1 MAKKKKYKTAL
12 DYYNEKNNIKKSDSK
27 RMAKINAD
35 IITGKIINPSA
46 ENKQEQINKK
56 QQKKVKDLKKKVDE
70 EKKEL
75 GIYEKYKSNQEKVKQ
90 NMFVSSQDRMKH
102 YGNQSKNKKTVE
114 QTEMENLK
122 KAQQEKKEI
131 DKLNKNY
138 ENTSETYKTY
148 EDEKNRSELTRYL
161 ADQERVENEE
171 VTTLDKFNI
180 LRPYLANL
188 EDALD
193 ANHEYTLENGSKVSL
208 PTYRELK
215 SAKVQSEMGK
225 IGQAI
230 HSASSSLGSYTPAMA
245 TSLATSAIPYVGKP
259 LSRVTGGAVTY
270 ATIYNS
276 AKNRKLLEG
285 YSEKEAENYAKVN
298 ASLETGLGMA
308 IGGFSKAIGGNGT
321 LLTKNLAK
329 VSEKVIKNEGTRYF
343 VSHLVAEEVEEL
355 TQMVLDPINEHITL
369 GEHESISEALST
381 IDGDEATI
389 TALSTLFSI
398 GLTEGPTALNINTLS
413 KNIDAINNQYGTNF
427 KIKTDSNQVVD
438 RETNKDAT
446 ARFEE
451 LRRQSKISKYQEQ
464 QITELET
471 RAMQVESDYESGK
484 ITEEQYK
491 EETQKISYEAKLFKQ
506 EQENNI
512 LNPITKIE
520 VEKEILDEKFNSNQ
534 ITEQEYDKQVAEL
547 DNKLKEIA
555 GKEDNV
561 KYSQNENQ
569 VPYQYEKSNNMKV
582 DKLKQ
587 SASQYFDNAEDTHEL
602 INTYE
607 KIIVDKN
614 YNVLFDD
621 TITNIKG
628 ESVNAKIT
636 TLENGEV
643 EIKINPNSERAGE
656 FLIMHE
662 VTHAIEIDSLK
673 QLVVDFAKQNKDF
686 DKALTDLKQ
695 AYGTEDVSS
704 EVLADISGQLL
715 GNQEFIN
722 SLKMQN
728 TPESKNIIKQIY
740 ESIVRTLNKL
750 TTKGRYRN
758 FVQDLETKWREA
770 YQTQTNNLENT
781 RYSIKTDEN
790 GNKYVNIDTNQHI
803 FEGKNLKEQNKI
815 AREYILAT
823 FREKGLITE
832 GKEVKVN
839 NKTATKYT
847 NPKEKISDSKKKVKN
862 RISTEL
868 DNLLSVSKMI
878 KTEPDKKDHAFAKD
892 GWEYY
897 LTNFKINDSYFT
909 GVINVGVNGTT
920 RMLYDINQIKK
931 TTQNDKAENTA
942 AILIGSSFSDNN
954 IPQNDKNVKSDISNN
969 SNMQENPK
977 NSQTSKTW
985 QEHLEKNYEAT
996 GTRTNFSDIRQKTQE
1011 TNTTEVS
1018 KAMQPVMNDI
1028 KTISNELKALRETLG
1043 LKESKVLN
1051 PNTIANIT
1059 KEDANTTPKL
1069 PNKKV
1074 STGRGKSRFAD
1085 NIMNKTDMLEDT
1097 SKEKILAEDEVKYY
1111 EEVTNKESLQE
1122 AFDRLENGG
1131 ASETMSWFNKDSK
1144 NADSTDVAEG
1154 WILMKQY
1161 QDNKDY
1167 DGMVQVAKKLREI
1180 GTKAGQTVQ
1189 AFNIMERMTPEGM
1202 VKYAQSELDTAYE
1215 NMIKN
1220 KSQEWIENNR
1230 DKFDL
1235 TPSEVEFIMN
1245 NMEEI
1250 STMEDGYNKKV
1261 KLAEIQK
1268 LMTDKLP
1275 PEKGAGI
1282 KAWMRISMLF
1292 NPKTQVR
1299 NILGNAIVAPVNM
1312 VGDTFASMVDRA
1324 VSKKTGVRTTGM
1336 TKLSSYGKGMREGA
1350 YQSYNDFKKG
1360 INTRNIQGD
1369 RFEIGEGK
1377 SFNDKRMLGKALNR
1391 VDNMLSFMLDAGDRT
1406 FYEASFTNSINNQLE
1421 LNKTDVVTQD
1431 MIDIATTE
1439 ALQRTWQDNN
1449 KFTKFVLRTRKGLN
1463 NLIGTENFGLGD
1475 VLIPFAKT
1483 PANLTKALIDYSPA
1497 GVIGTITS
1505 GINLKR
1511 SLNNGQYT
1519 AQMQHQ
1525 FVQNLGKAT
1534 AGTIL
1539 YALGYALA
1547 TSGVIGG
1554 EADEDKDVANFM
1566 KNTLGISNYS
1576 IKIGNKSFTYDW
1588 AQPVAGAFSTMAN
1601 IVNSQNKE
1609 QALLESIVGNL
1620 DTAGAILLEQS
1631 FLQSINEVLNNQD
1644 GAITGLVTQ
1653 VLELPSRAIPT
1664 FSKQIADLLDGTQRT
1679 SFEKGKPLQTAVN
1692 QAKAKIPG
1700 LSKTLAPSV
1709 DTLGRKI
1716 QKYGG
1721 NNSVFNVFFNP
1732 ANVNSKNVSESA
1744 KEIYRLYQTTGNKQ
1758 LMPRVAP
1765 YDIEIEG
1772 KKRLLTSTERANYQK
1787 QSGKIVED
1795 AIKELLKS
1803 STYKKLSDADKSKTI
1818 TDIINYAYNKP
1829 QEKYGKSIASEYK
1842 NADKYVE
1849 KGGTI
1854 SGYYCINN
1862 ILKSYDADYE
1872 EAKDNL
1878 DSSSSNYSAE
1888 VEKLSATK
1896 RKNIINAII
1905 NTNVNKE
1912 AKAYLYGKYYGN
1924 PETINSIVNS
1934 GINFNEYLKFV
1945 RTEYTSDKDS
1955 DGDTIKN
1962 SRKNK
1967 IFKAINNLKLTKLE
1981 KAMLMRTE
1989 YTSFDDYNYEI
2000 FQYVNKL
2007 SLTKSEK
2014 QAIFETLG
2022 FEIRGGRVYW

>member
-1 MAKKKKYKTAL
+1 MAKKKKQRTAL
-12 DYYNEKNNIKKSDSK
+12 DDFGQEFGLNKNINYYKKDLQ
-27 RMAKINAD
+27 RE
-35 IITGKIINPSA
+35 GKEGREA
-46 ENKQEQINKK
+46 ERQKVTKQKKQEQRTWFDQGSFDDGYQFGDITKTSLGTIGNVALNLGKGVAGTGEGIAKLLASGVAEVSDLVGADDYADKIRNRLAGKDEEYNKMK
-56 QQKKVKDLKKKVDE
+56 EKHFLSEILDKADDKVDKFSVLGEKSDDLTASAGNLAVAAAGQSIGIPWYITSGVSTAGNELENAYQNGATDGEAWLSAGISTASELLTEKISGGISFGGKTLDSSVKNAISKGISNKVLNKMAQFGLDVVGEGSE
-70 EKKEL
+70 EILSEVGSQLGRKLSYEDDKSWKEMLASEEVIDNYIESFIGGAFL
-75 GIYEKYKSNQEKVKQ
+75 GGIGSASKIYRDSKISQLQKRQLDSIEQRQQQIELDYQ
-90 NMFVSSQDRMKH
+90 NGLLTD
-102 YGNQSKNKKTVE
+102 E
-114 QTEMENLK
+114 QYNSEY
-122 KAQQEKKEI
+122 
-131 DKLNKNY
+131 DKLSNELRTFTKENNKGINNPIT
-138 ENTSETYKTY
+138 EIE
-148 EDEKNRSELTRYL
+148 
-161 ADQERVENEE
+161 ADQELLQE
-171 VTTLDKFNI
+171 K
-180 LRPYLANL
+180 
-188 EDALD
+188 
-193 ANHEYTLENGSKVSL
+193 
-208 PTYRELK
+208 
-215 SAKVQSEMGK
+215 
-225 IGQAI
+225 
-230 HSASSSLGSYTPAMA
+230 
-245 TSLATSAIPYVGKP
+245 
-259 LSRVTGGAVTY
+259 LSR
-270 ATIYNS
+270 
-276 AKNRKLLEG
+276 
-285 YSEKEAENYAKVN
+285 
-298 ASLETGLGMA
+298 
-308 IGGFSKAIGGNGT
+308 
-321 LLTKNLAK
+321 
-329 VSEKVIKNEGTRYF
+329 
-343 VSHLVAEEVEEL
+343 
-355 TQMVLDPINEHITL
+355 
-369 GEHESISEALST
+369 
-381 IDGDEATI
+381 
-389 TALSTLFSI
+389 
-398 GLTEGPTALNINTLS
+398 NI
-413 KNIDAINNQYGTNF
+413 
-427 KIKTDSNQVVD
+427 
-438 RETNKDAT
+438 
-446 ARFEE
+446 
-451 LRRQSKISKYQEQ
+451 
-464 QITELET
+464 
-471 RAMQVESDYESGK
+471 
-484 ITEEQYK
+484 ITEEEYNK
-491 EETQKISYEAKLFKQ
+491 DLAKLNEKLRKISGKAE
-506 EQENNI
+506 
-512 LNPITKIE
+512 TE
-520 VEKEILDEKFNSNQ
+520 V
-534 ITEQEYDKQVAEL
+534 T
-547 DNKLKEIA
+547 
-555 GKEDNV
+555 
-561 KYSQNENQ
+561 
-569 VPYQYEKSNNMKV
+569 PYQYEDTDNQKVNEMK
-582 DKLKQ
+582 K
-587 SASQYFDNAEDTHEL
+587 SASQYFDNQQDTHDL
-602 INTYE
+602 INTVE
-607 KIIVDKN
+607 KVIQDKN

-621 TITNIKG
+621 TITNEDGNSING
-628 ESVNAKIT
+628 KIT
-636 TLENGEV
+636 TLENGEI
-643 EIKINPNSERAGE
+643 EIRINPNSERAGE

-662 VTHAIEIDSLK
+662 VTHAIETDSLK

-695 AYGTEDVSS
+695 TYGTEDVSS

-722 SLKMQN
+722 SLTMQN
-728 TPESKNIIKQIY
+728 TQESKNIIKQIY

-758 FVQDLETKWREA
+758 FVKDLETKWREA
-770 YQTQTNNLENT
+770 YQTQEN
-781 RYSIKTDEN
+781 
-790 GNKYVNIDTNQHI
+790 
-803 FEGKNLKEQNKI
+803 NLKETRFSEIYKNDG
-815 AREYILAT
+815 T
-823 FREKGLITE
+823 FDRVRITE
-832 GKEVKVN
+832 NIFENNNGKSISQTIKKYLEQHIGEVYTIIESGQKVYLGEDLPGEYAYSKSAESLPTAQKLAKGRASSN
-839 NKTATKYT
+839 LKEIIENATNRQWQKNKKEEHRIDAKYGFYRYDA
-847 NPKEKISDSKKKVKN
+847 NFSFEYKGKEKIYKATILIRNDANGKK
-862 RISTEL
+862 
-868 DNLLSVSKMI
+868 
-878 KTEPDKKDHAFAKD
+878 
-892 GWEYY
+892 Y
-897 LTNFKINDSYFT
+897 
-909 GVINVGVNGTT
+909 
-920 RMLYDINQIKK
+920 LYDILNIRPQKK
-931 TTQNDKAENTA
+931 LVDLPSVASNSSMSSAMFD
-942 AILIGSSFSDNN
+942 GSSNQLNKN
-954 IPQNDKNVKSDISNN
+954 IPQNNKNVKSDISNN
-969 SNMQENPK
+969 SNMQENTK
-977 NSQTSKTW
+977 NSQTSQTW
-985 QEHLEKNYEAT
+985 QEHIEENYKAT
-996 GTRTNFSDIRQKTQE
+996 GTRTNFSDIKQKVQE

-1018 KAMQPVMNDI
+1018 KAIEPVMNDI
-1028 KTISNELKALRETLG
+1028 KTISNELKALREELG

-1059 KEDANTTPKL
+1059 KEDASTTPKL

-1074 STGRGKSRFAD
+1074 STGKGKSRFAD

-1111 EEVTNKESLQE
+1111 EEVTNKESLDK

-1131 ASETMSWFNKDSK
+1131 ASETMSWFNRFKRDEHGKMKQQPTSI
-1144 NADSTDVAEG
+1144 DVAEG

-1161 QDNKDY
+1161 QDAKDY
-1167 DGMVQVAKKLREI
+1167 DSMVQVAKTMRDI
-1180 GTKAGQTVQ
+1180 GTEAGQTVQ
-1189 AFNIMERMTPEGM
+1189 AFNIMARLTPEGM
-1202 VKYAQSELDTAYE
+1202 VKYAQSELSEAYDK
-1215 NMIKN
+1215 MVKN
-1220 KSQEWIENNR
+1220 KTREWIENNR

-1235 TPSEVEFIMN
+1235 NPSEVKFIMD
-1245 NMEEI
+1245 NMQEI
-1250 STMEDGYNKKV
+1250 ATMEDGYNKKV

-1312 VGDTFASMVDRA
+1312 VGDTFASMVDKA

-1336 TKLSSYGKGMREGA
+1336 TKLSSYGKGMKEGV

-1377 SFNDKRMLGKALNR
+1377 SFNDKRIIGKALNR

-1406 FYEASFTNSINNQLE
+1406 FYEASFTNSINNQLA

-1511 SLNNGQYT
+1511 SLKNGQYT

-1547 TSGVIGG
+1547 KSGVIGG
-1554 EADEDKDVANFM
+1554 EAEEDKDVANFM

-1709 DTLGRKI
+1709 DTLGREI

-1721 NNSVFNVFFNP
+1721 NNSIFNVFFNP

-1772 KKRLLTSTERANYQK
+1772 KKRLLTSTERTNYQK
-1787 QSGKIVED
+1787 QAGKIIED

-1803 STYKKLSDADKSKTI
+1803 PTYKKLSDADKSKTI

-1829 QEKYGKSIASEYK
+1829 QENYGKTIASEYK

-1862 ILKSYDADYE
+1862 ILKSYETDYE
-1872 EAKDNL
+1872 DAKDNL
-1878 DSSSSNYSAE
+1878 NSNSANYSAQ
-1888 VEKLSATK
+1888 VDKLSATK
-1896 RKNIINAII
+1896 RKNIINTII

-1924 PETINSIVNS
+1924 PETINAIVNS

-1945 RTEYTSDKDS
+1945 RKEYTSDKDS
-1955 DGDTIKN
+1955 KGETIKN
-1962 SRKNK
+1962 SRKK
-1967 IFKAINNLKLTKLE
+1967 KVFKAVEGLKLTVVD
-1981 KAMLMRTE
+1981 KAMLIRTE
-1989 YTSFDDYNYEI
+1989 YPSYDVYNYEI
-2000 FQYVNKL
+2000 IQHVNGL
-2007 SLTKSEK
+2007 SLTKTEK
-2014 QAIFETLG
+2014 KAIFETLG
-2022 FEIRGGRVYW
+2022 FEIKGGKIYW